1 MSGKVVVILS
11 FFIFNFTVGG
21 EKTFTG
27 NFRVDL
33 MSFGEDSIVQTEISS
48 VNNNLRQNPFMNGL
62 YSLAVPGVGQIR
74 TEQYTKAAIFFSAEV
89 ALIVYAIANNNYG
102 DKKTDEFQ
110 AYAEAHWSAERY
122 ALWIRNHGADYQDLN
137 NSNSP
142 GNTAIDILRVRN
154 HDFSEVNAWESAIHK
169 IGFSHQLP
177 VYQSQQYYEL
187 IGKYHQFKFGWDTY
201 EVDANGVPVSDNG
214 NYDNLLKSEK
224 QFKDYAVERGKA
236 NDYYYAASFAAS
248 ALVINHV
255 LSAVDAFF
263 STNSYNK
270 EISAAFQVTPI
281 DGIEGKRLLSEVK
294 VQIPF

>member
-1 MSGKVVVILS
+1 MSGKICIVLS
-11 FFIFNFTVGG
+11 FCFLNVLFCG

-33 MSFGEDSIVQTEISS
+33 MSSDQDSVAQSKLT
-48 VNNNLRQNPFMNGL
+48 VTNNSLRQNPFMNGL
-62 YSLAVPGVGQIR
+62 FSLAIPGAGQLR
-74 TEQYTKAAIFFSAEV
+74 TENYTKAAIFFSVEV
-89 ALIVYAIANNNYG
+89 ALIIYAVVSNNNG
-102 DKKTDEFQ
+102 DKKTNEFQ
-110 AYAEAHWSAERY
+110 AYAEAHWDAERY
-122 ALWIRNHGADYQDLN
+122 ARWINAHGVDYGPTTSFLN
-137 NSNSP
+137 DDFK
-142 GNTAIDILRVRN
+142 AIKERK
-154 HDFSEVNAWESAIHK
+154 DFSKINEWESGLHK
-169 IGFSHQLP
+169 LGFSHQLP

-201 EVDANGVPVSDNG
+201 QVDINGVPVSDNG
-214 NYDNLLKSEK
+214 QYDNLLSSEK

-255 LSAVDAFF
+255 LSAMEAFI

-270 EISAAFQVTPI
+270 EITASFQVTPV
-281 DGIEGKRLLSEVK
+281 DGNEGKRILSEVR

>member
-1 MSGKVVVILS
+1 MNGKFFAALFFCVVNVLFS
-11 FFIFNFTVGG
+11 G

-33 MSFGEDSIVQTEISS
+33 LNSVQDSVSETEMTLTK
-48 VNNNLRQNPFMNGL
+48 NDLRQNPFMNGL
-62 YSLAVPGVGQIR
+62 YSLVLPGAGEFH
-74 TEQYTKAAIFFSAEV
+74 TERYTKAAIFFSAEV
-89 ALIVYAIANNNYG
+89 ALIVYAVISNNNG
-102 DKKTDEFQ
+102 DKKTNEFQ
-110 AYAEAHWSAERY
+110 AYAEAHWDAERY
-122 ALWIRNHGADYQDLN
+122 ARWIQVHGKSEYGPTNVEFNDIDFA
-137 NSNSP
+137 
-142 GNTAIDILRVRN
+142 AIKSKK
-154 HDFSEVNAWESAIHK
+154 DFSKINEWESGLHK
-169 IGFSHQLP
+169 LGFSHQLP
-177 VYQSQQYYEL
+177 AYQAQQYYEL

-201 EVDANGVPVSDNG
+201 PDLNNDGVPDSDG
-214 NYDNLLKSEK
+214 GDYDNLLTSEK

-270 EISAAFQVTPI
+270 ELTASFHITPVN
-281 DGIEGKRLLSEVK
+281 GLEGKRLLSEVR

>member
-1 MSGKVVVILS
+1 MSGKLFVVLFICVVNVLLS
-11 FFIFNFTVGG
+11 G

-33 MSFGEDSIVQTEISS
+33 MTSDQDSVAQTEL
-48 VNNNLRQNPFMNGL
+48 VVTNNSLRQNPFMYGL
-62 YSLAVPGVGQIR
+62 YSLAIPGAGQLR
-74 TEQYTKAAIFFSAEV
+74 TENYTKAAIFFSAEV
-89 ALIVYAIANNNYG
+89 ALIVYAIVSNNNG
-102 DKKTDEFQ
+102 DKKTNEFQ

-122 ALWIRNHGADYQDLN
+122 AKWIVTYGGADYNPTDV
-137 NSNSP
+137 SR
-142 GNTAIDILRVRN
+142 IDITAVKN
-154 HDFSEVNAWESAIHK
+154 NNDFSKINEWESGLHK

-201 EVDANGVPVSDNG
+201 QVDINGVPVSDNG
-214 NYDNLLKSEK
+214 QYDNLLSSEK

-270 EISAAFQVTPI
+270 EISATFQVTPV
-281 DGIEGKRLLSEVK
+281 DGIEGKRLLSEVR